1 MKETQALIQ
10 RVRRVND
17 THQHITLSVEPTLLG
32 LKAGQA
38 MLRRP
43 DANGWQPYLPD
54 IWFPV
59 ALEKDTLTV
68 ERPLAEHYE
77 PGTVV
82 TLAGLLGKPFRFRR
96 TLRNVLLI
104 AHDTPPTALLMPVQ
118 PLLNSKVNVTLLLLG
133 TAADYGTGHLPE
145 EVEIIKGG
153 ADFDWPNRLTTIGWA
168 DQIFVTVS
176 PLNEQRSYRKFW
188 AAFRELRSDAPAG
201 YIFGIFQMP
210 MPCGVGACDAC
221 LVKCRSGEVA
231 ACIEGPALDLTD
243 VRME

>member
-1 MKETQALIQ
+1 MKESQALIQ

-17 THQHITLSVEPTLLG
+17 THQHITLSVDASLLQ

-43 DANGWQPYLPD
+43 DANGWQPYLPEL
-54 IWFPV
+54 WFPV
-59 ALEKDTLTV
+59 ALEKDMLTV
-68 ERPLAEHYE
+68 ERPLSEHYE
-77 PGTVV
+77 PGAVV

-104 AHDTPPTALLMPVQ
+104 AHDTAPTPLLMPVQ

-133 TAADYGTGHLPE
+133 TAADYQTTHLPE

-153 ADFDWPNRLTTIGWA
+153 ADFDWPNKLTTIGWA
-168 DQIFVTVS
+168 DQVFVTVS
-176 PLNEQRSYRKFW
+176 PSSEMSSFRKFW
-188 AAFRELRSDAPAG
+188 KIFSELRSDAPAG
-201 YIFGIFQMP
+201 YIFGVFQMP

-231 ACIEGPALDLTD
+231 ACIDGPSLDLTD
-243 VRME
+243 VRMD